1 MLMTFFNFCCF
12 VLMVVFI
19 IITKIEFRDYDLE
32 VLLLVSLFRLGI
44 ILMVQASG
52 NLLLKVIPVKVPTFQ
67 LPPMPPLPKDNDER
81 HD

>member
-1 MLMTFFNFCCF
+1 MLMIFFNFCCF

-32 VLLLVSLFRLGI
+32 DLLLVNLFRLGI

-52 NLLLKVIPVKVPTFQ
+52 NLLFKVIPVKVPTFQ
-67 LPPMPPLPKDNDER
+67 LPPMPPLPKDKDK
-81 HD
+81 DK